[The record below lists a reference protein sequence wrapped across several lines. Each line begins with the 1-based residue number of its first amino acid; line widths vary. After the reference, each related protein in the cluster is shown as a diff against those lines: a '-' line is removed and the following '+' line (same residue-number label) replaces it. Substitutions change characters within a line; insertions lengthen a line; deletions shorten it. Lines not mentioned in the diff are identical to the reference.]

1 MGLISKKNNC
11 QIKSDE
17 AIHDL
22 SHFKFKFS
30 QVWAALYAAQRQSTH
45 LGIKRFWVQIHSV
58 SVNCASLKQVPARG
72 EDSTII
78 QGIQD
83 A

>member
-1 MGLISKKNNC
+1 MGLISKKNNY
-11 QIKSDE
+11 QIKFDE

-30 QVWAALYAAQRQSTH
+30 QGWAGLYAAQRQSTH
-45 LGIKRFWVQIHSV
+45 LGIKRFWVQIPSV

-78 QGIQD
+78 HLVQD